1 MLDFI
6 FQLKKRIFKMIKR
19 LFLGTTEV
27 NFINVGKTFYKFFI
41 VEVILFVSVITLS
54 LFGLLNVNLS
64 VDFTGGTTYQL
75 DAEYTDT
82 DIEEVMSSN
91 LLDVSRYQTFDNSNS
106 IIFRATENTQEKETE
121 FLFYLSNKFQVPD
134 EEIDFQR
141 VGPTFGEE
149 ITEKGLQALIIF
161 LSLVVLLIS
170 YRYEFKYS
178 LIALVALTHDLLLVF
193 CIYVL
198 LGLEITPST
207 VIALL
212 TILGYSLYDTVI
224 LFDKLKDSIK
234 TSKFS
239 YLSVESLN
247 KTFNEVL
254 MRSLNTSITSAI
266 PIASILFLGNYLG
279 LSGTLTDFALPLFI
293 GILSGTYSSIFVT
306 VPFLSKI
313 INN

>member
-1 MLDFI
+1 
-6 FQLKKRIFKMIKR
+6 MIKR
-19 LFLGTTEV
+19 LFLGTTDI
-27 NFINVGKTFYKFFI
+27 NFINVGRTFYKFFI
-41 VEVILFVSVITLS
+41 IEVILFVSIIILS
-54 LFGLLNVNLS
+54 TIGVLNVNLS

-75 DAEYTDT
+75 DAEYIDT
-82 DIEEVMSSN
+82 DIDEVMNSKI
-91 LLDVSRYQTFDNSNS
+91 LDVSRYQTFDNSNS

-239 YLSVESLN
+239 FLSVESLN

-313 INN
+313 INK

>member
-1 MLDFI
+1 
-6 FQLKKRIFKMIKR
+6 MIKR

-41 VEVILFVSVITLS
+41 VEVIIFLSVITLS

>member
-1 MLDFI
+1 
-6 FQLKKRIFKMIKR
+6 MIKR

-27 NFINVGKTFYKFFI
+27 NFINVGKTFYKIFI

-54 LFGLLNVNLS
+54 LLGVLNVNLS

-82 DIEEVMSSN
+82 DIEEVMNSN

-121 FLFYLSNKFQVPD
+121 FLFYLSNKFEVPD

>member
-1 MLDFI
+1 
-6 FQLKKRIFKMIKR
+6 MIKK
-19 LFLGTTEV
+19 LFIGSTKIDFLK
-27 NFINVGKTFYKFFI
+27 VGKLFYRIFI
-41 VEVILFVSVITLS
+41 VESFIFLSVAVLS
-54 LFGLLNVNLS
+54 LAGVLNVNLS

-75 DAEYTDT
+75 EVPYTDEE
-82 DIEEVMSSN
+82 IEEVMDSTI
-91 LLDVSRYQTFDNSNS
+91 LDVSRYQTFENSNS
-106 IIFRATENTQEKETE
+106 IIFRATENTQDKETD
-121 FLFYLSNKFQVPD
+121 FLFYLSNKFDLPD
-134 EEIDFQR
+134 ENIDFQR
-141 VGPTFGEE
+141 VGPTFGDE
-149 ITEKGLQALIIF
+149 ITTKGLQALVIF
-161 LSLVVLLIS
+161 LTLVVLLIS

-178 LIALVALTHDLLLVF
+178 LIALIALTHDLLLVF
-193 CIYVL
+193 SIYVL

-224 LFDKLKDSIK
+224 LFDKLNDSIK

-239 YLSVESLN
+239 FLSEESLN

-279 LSGTLTDFALPLFI
+279 LSGTLSDFALPLFI

-306 VPFLSKI
+306 VPFLAKI
-313 INN
+313 INK

>member
-1 MLDFI
+1 
-6 FQLKKRIFKMIKR
+6 MIKR
-19 LFLGTTEV
+19 LFLGSTNV
-27 NFINVGKTFYKFFI
+27 DFLIVGKLFYKVFLI
-41 VEVILFVSVITLS
+41 EVVIFLAVLIMSS
-54 LFGLLNVNLS
+54 LGVLPVNLS

-75 DAEYTDT
+75 EANYSDE
-82 DIEEVMSSN
+82 DISEVMNSSI
-91 LLDVSRYQTFDNSNS
+91 LDVSRYQTFDNSDS
-106 IIFRATENTQEKETE
+106 IIFRATENTQQKETE
-121 FLFYLSNKFQVPD
+121 FLFYLSNKFDVSD
-134 EEIDFQR
+134 ENIDFQR
-141 VGPTFGEE
+141 VGPTFGDE
-149 ITEKGLQALIIF
+149 ITSKGLQALLIF
-161 LSLVVLLIS
+161 LTLVILIIS

-178 LIALVALTHDLLLVF
+178 IIALIALMHDLLLVF
-193 CIYVL
+193 SIYVL

-224 LFDKLKDSIK
+224 LFDKLNDTVK
-234 TSKFS
+234 TSRFS
-239 YLSVESLN
+239 YLSDDSLN

-306 VPFLSKI
+306 VPFLAKI
-313 INN
+313 INK